1 MKKALNLFE
10 KRIVMSA
17 TNPIITTPEEQFV
30 VGESDFA
37 FFGNYASRC
46 EGGAILYCRKG
57 SADATVNQYCG
68 QVRRNTLILVLPG
81 SHNKFVSVD
90 REGKITGCLTSISGE
105 LLASITNDT
114 IIAKSVNRE
123 FVSRDLFAEAGF
135 RLEPSFFR
143 ILRENPITYPPA
155 RIVEGAS
162 TWFQMAAYTYRDRNN
177 VFRNTI
183 IRNRLQNV
191 LLEIYDKLQ
200 RYANM
205 QQQTPET
212 TTRQTELFHRF
223 VALVHEHSSQ
233 QREVSFYADKLCI
246 STRYLST
253 IVRNI
258 AHSSAKE
265 FIDRSVLLEIK
276 MLLQSTDLSVQEIA
290 YRLHFPDQS
299 YLGRY
304 FKKHTGESP
313 TEYRN
318 TKK

>member
-1 MKKALNLFE
+1 
-10 KRIVMSA
+10 MSA

-46 EGGAILYCRKG
+46 ESGAILYCRKG
-57 SADATVNQYCG
+57 GAEVTVNQYCG

-81 SHNKFVSVD
+81 SLLM
-90 REGKITGCLTSISGE
+90 LT
-105 LLASITNDT
+105 
-114 IIAKSVNRE
+114 NRTE
-123 FVSRDLFAEAGF
+123 DFRMTFCAFSRDLLAEAGF
-135 RLEPSFFR
+135 RLQPSFFR
-143 ILRENPITYPPA
+143 MLRENPITHPPA
-155 RIVEGAS
+155 RIVEGANI
-162 TWFQMAAYTYRDRNN
+162 WFQMAAYTYRDRNN

-191 LLEIYDKLQ
+191 LMEIFDKLQ
-200 RYANM
+200 RFANK

-212 TTRQTELFHRF
+212 TTRQAELFHRF
-223 VALVHEHSSQ
+223 VMLVQEYSAQ

-258 AHSSAKE
+258 AHRSAKE

>member
-57 SADATVNQYCG
+57 SAEATVNQYCG

-81 SHNKFVSVD
+81 SLLM
-90 REGKITGCLTSISGE
+90 LT
-105 LLASITNDT
+105 
-114 IIAKSVNRE
+114 NRTE
-123 FVSRDLFAEAGF
+123 DFRMTFCAFSRDLFAEAGF

-143 ILRENPITYPPA
+143 MLRENPITYPPA

-223 VALVHEHSSQ
+223 VALVHEHCSQ

-258 AHSSAKE
+258 AHSSVHRPLGAAGDQDAPAVDGSVGAG
-265 FIDRSVLLEIK
+265 DRLPPAFSRPVLSGALFQEAYGRVSHRVPQHEKISCPDTGAVFVSRR
-276 MLLQSTDLSVQEIA
+276 LSCLDPELQGMS
-290 YRLHFPDQS
+290 
-299 YLGRY
+299 
-304 FKKHTGESP
+304 
-313 TEYRN
+313 
-318 TKK
+318 

>member
-1 MKKALNLFE
+1 M
-10 KRIVMSA
+10 
-17 TNPIITTPEEQFV
+17 
-30 VGESDFA
+30 
-37 FFGNYASRC
+37 
-46 EGGAILYCRKG
+46 
-57 SADATVNQYCG
+57 
-68 QVRRNTLILVLPG
+68 
-81 SHNKFVSVD
+81 
-90 REGKITGCLTSISGE
+90 
-105 LLASITNDT
+105 
-114 IIAKSVNRE
+114 
-123 FVSRDLFAEAGF
+123 
-135 RLEPSFFR
+135 
-143 ILRENPITYPPA
+143 LRENPITYPPA

-258 AHSSAKE
+258 APSSGQ
-265 FIDRSVLLEIK
+265 RS
-276 MLLQSTDLSVQEIA
+276 SSTARCCWRSRCSCSPTDLSVQEIA

-304 FKKHTGESP
+304 FKSIRASLPPSTA
-313 TEYRN
+313 TR
-318 TKK
+318 KK

>member
-57 SADATVNQYCG
+57 SAEATVNQYCG

-81 SHNKFVSVD
+81 SLLM
-90 REGKITGCLTSISGE
+90 LT
-105 LLASITNDT
+105 
-114 IIAKSVNRE
+114 NRTE
-123 FVSRDLFAEAGF
+123 DFRMTFCAFSRDLFAEAGF

-155 RIVEGAS
+155 
-162 TWFQMAAYTYRDRNN
+162 
-177 VFRNTI
+177 RNTI